1 MSETKDYKPLND
13 LLLRLDETIDNGATV
28 PFSNKKMVDGDQ
40 LHELEDEVRMSMPP
54 EIKRAQE
61 LEQQRK
67 TILENAN
74 KEADEIRR
82 SAEGDKAAIITEAK
96 AEADRLVSE
105 QEIIDRAKQYAKD
118 EVEKANQDAADII
131 SRAQTEADNIIT
143 DAQNKKQSIMNAMV
157 ASINSTLAEAAEL
170 LDADVNRLTKS
181 LEDVNR
187 MREAISRLSEAE

>member
-40 LHELEDEVRMSMPP
+40 LHELVDEIRMSMPP

>member
-40 LHELEDEVRMSMPP
+40 LHELVDEIRMSMPP

-157 ASINSTLAEAAEL
+157 ASINSTGRSCRAAGCGCQQTDQEP
-170 LDADVNRLTKS
+170 
-181 LEDVNR
+181 
-187 MREAISRLSEAE
+187 